1 MVSFGTVLAEKRRHR
16 RLSQAGLSGASG
28 VSQRHISFL
37 ESGRAAPGRKALMQI
52 VEALALSKPEADQL
66 LVAAGLTAQR
76 APLDWHAPALGD
88 VRATI
93 DLMLAK
99 HAPYPAIA
107 CDRAG
112 TILATNAGFDWA
124 LAAVGLTIGDW
135 ANLHDLT
142 LHPNG
147 LAPHMINPE
156 AIVPHTLRRL
166 RMAAT
171 GAEAAATTL
180 HRVAAYPIASQF
192 RHARADENYAGV
204 LIERYRLRT
213 GDIALISVTAAF
225 GSPEDEIAQHIQ
237 IELFFP
243 ADAETEA
250 TFAALNAITP

>member
-16 RLSQAGLSGASG
+16 RLSQAELSGASG

-37 ESGRAAPGRKALMQI
+37 ESGRAAPGRKAL
-52 VEALALSKPEADQL
+52 ALSKPEADQL
-66 LVAAGLTAQR
+66 LVAAGLASQR
-76 APLDWHAPALGD
+76 APLDWHAPALVD

-99 HAPYPAIA
+99 HGPYPAIA

-124 LAAVGLTIGDW
+124 VTAVGLTIGHW
-135 ANLHDLT
+135 SNLHDLT

-180 HRVAAYPIASQF
+180 HRVAAYPVAEQF
-192 RHARADENYAGV
+192 RHVRGEETYTGV
-204 LIERYRLRT
+204 LIERYRLNS

-243 ADAETEA
+243 ADTVTEA
-250 TFAALNAITP
+250 TFAALSSITP

>member
-16 RLSQAGLSGASG
+16 RLSQAELSGASG

-37 ESGRAAPGRKALMQI
+37 ESGRAAPGRKALTQI

-66 LVAAGLTAQR
+66 LVAAGLASQR
-76 APLDWHAPALGD
+76 APLDWHAPALVD

-99 HAPYPAIA
+99 HGPYPAIA

-112 TILATNAGFDWA
+112 TI
-124 LAAVGLTIGDW
+124 
-135 ANLHDLT
+135 
-142 LHPNG
+142 HPNG

-180 HRVAAYPIASQF
+180 HRVAAYPVAEQF
-192 RHARADENYAGV
+192 RHVRGEETYTGV
-204 LIERYRLRT
+204 LIERYRLNS

-243 ADAETEA
+243 ADTETEA
-250 TFAALNAITP
+250 TFAALSSITP

>member
-16 RLSQAGLSGASG
+16 RLSQAELSGASG

-37 ESGRAAPGRKALMQI
+37 ESGRAAPGRKALTQI

-66 LVAAGLTAQR
+66 LVAAGLASQR
-76 APLDWHAPALGD
+76 APLDWHAPALAGA
-88 VRATI
+88 RATI

-99 HAPYPAIA
+99 HTPYPAIA

-124 LAAVGLTIGDW
+124 LTAVGLTIGDW
-135 ANLHDLT
+135 VNLHDLT
-142 LHPNG
+142 LHPKG
-147 LAPHMINPE
+147 LTPHMINPE

-171 GAEAAATTL
+171 GVKAAATTL
-180 HRVAAYPIASQF
+180 HRVAAYPIAAQF
-192 RHARADENYAGV
+192 RHDRGDENYAGV
-204 LIERYRLRT
+204 LIERYRLT
-213 GDIALISVTAAF
+213 SGDIALISVTAAF

-243 ADAETEA
+243 ADAETES
-250 TFAALNAITP
+250 TFAALGSITP